1 MHTPSVD
8 GCVYTTPLL
17 PHVAVA
23 CSCHDFHF
31 EVRNVDFVK
40 YSNLKILIMT
50 VFFSSMV
57 KQPVVL

>member
-1 MHTPSVD
+1 MGVCTQLQ
-8 GCVYTTPLL
+8 LL

-40 YSNLKILIMT
+40 YSNFKILIMT
-50 VFFSSMV
+50 VF
-57 KQPVVL
+57 